1 MVVVVAVVV
10 DDDDAD
16 IVVVD
21 DDDDDD
27 VVADADVVVA
37 DVRLV
42 AAAAAAVD
50 LEVVADES
58 DADAAETVVLANFV
72 VAIPLIDKK
81 EWNGSAVVYA
91 DVVAPVAGNSAV
103 GTVDLVVDVCYY
115 VEVYVLVQMLA
126 LNVVDVFAID
136 DMVQHDAA

>member
-1 MVVVVAVVV
+1 VVVVVVVV

-16 IVVVD
+16 IVVV
-21 DDDDDD
+21 DDDDD

-42 AAAAAAVD
+42 AAAVD

-81 EWNGSAVVYA
+81 ERNGSAVVYV
-91 DVVAPVAGNSAV
+91 DVVAPVAGNSVV
-103 GTVDLVVDVCYY
+103 GTVDLVVDVCCY

-126 LNVVDVFAID
+126 LNVVDVFVID

>member
-1 MVVVVAVVV
+1 MQVVVVVVVV
-10 DDDDAD
+10 DVDDAD

-21 DDDDDD
+21 DD
-27 VVADADVVVA
+27 VVVVDADVVVA

-42 AAAAAAVD
+42 AAAAAVD

-81 EWNGSAVVYA
+81 ERNGSAVVYA
-91 DVVAPVAGNSAV
+91 DVVAPAAGNSVV
-103 GTVDLVVDVCYY
+103 GTVDLVVDVC
-115 VEVYVLVQMLA
+115 
-126 LNVVDVFAID
+126 
-136 DMVQHDAA
+136 